1 MVCSS
6 SCYNLSCENV
16 TQRTTTAEQGSNNHS
31 ATASISQIR
40 YPTPEEEKFEVGVR
54 QSAMDY
60 DAHTYE
66 QQTADQADP
75 NLDYD
80 NFASLMRL
88 DAPTA

>member
-1 MVCSS
+1 M
-6 SCYNLSCENV
+6 
-16 TQRTTTAEQGSNNHS
+16 
-31 ATASISQIR
+31 
-40 YPTPEEEKFEVGVR
+40 GVR